1 MLYSTFPNRA
11 EALSAARALVE
22 GRLAA
27 CANLLSDVTSVYEW
41 QGAVQQEQEVVMLAK
56 TDGACVQA
64 AIAKIK
70 SLHSYELPAITAW
83 NLKDG
88 HPEFLRW
95 VSQQT
100 AGKSA

>member
-22 GRLAA
+22 TRLAA
-27 CANLLSDVTSVYEW
+27 CANLIDWVTSVYEW
-41 QGAVQQEQEVVMLAK
+41 QGALQQEQEVLMLAK
-56 TDGACVQA
+56 TDAACVQA

-83 NLKDG
+83 NIKDG

-95 VSQQT
+95 IVRQT
-100 AGKSA
+100 SEKPA